1 MNHDLKWLMS
11 AIKAICM
18 KHLLTDSKDLSN
30 FSFDKMSGESET
42 KEIFRNFPIQ
52 EPDKVWF
59 SVLNTEVEGYYSE
72 VRTIQHTNDILN
84 RHIARYNEQQDV
96 KKLNIILFEEMFI
109 NIFKI
114 LRAINTHAGHL
125 IVVGL
130 RGFATNDLIKLATF
144 ISQKAYHALEMHP
157 DFTDE
162 EWRKTIREKLIVTSQ
177 NDQQVC
183 FIIEEYR
190 MT

>member
-1 MNHDLKWLMS
+1 
-11 AIKAICM
+11 
-18 KHLLTDSKDLSN
+18 
-30 FSFDKMSGESET
+30 MSGESET

-52 EPDKVWF
+52 EPDRVWF